1 MGIKLYRYRTFK
13 KNWKEEAFDGI
24 VEPSSP
30 LYFND
35 PYECD
40 FCFQE
45 DISDEIHERKDYVE
59 MVKKY
64 IPLRKEEQDRILYAD
79 DLERALRMVFWAHG
93 KSIQGSVKAFLRND
107 MSEMTNELRDAVR
120 VVCLSETYDSMLMWG
135 HYAMNHTGY
144 CIEYEF
150 EKDDICYS
158 NLHPVEYTKD
168 RYTISKNDIIDGKS
182 DMVYK
187 ITCRKAE
194 AWSYEK
200 EWRIVT
206 ENYSRTRSLEVDPK
220 TRYVLDLKENIKAFY
235 LGAKINEKEKSEII
249 QFAKKNNRIVYQ
261 MILSANTYE
270 LRAERIDNV

>member
-1 MGIKLYRYRTFK
+1 MKSKIPPIFQHCRRQFHTCQLVNPNKSK
-13 KNWKEEAFDGI
+13 MEVPAHDGI
-24 VEPSSP
+24 H
-30 LYFND
+30 
-35 PYECD
+35 
-40 FCFQE
+40 Q
-45 DISDEIHERKDYVE
+45 
-59 MVKKY
+59 
-64 IPLRKEEQDRILYAD
+64 QIL
-79 DLERALRMVFWAHG
+79 
-93 KSIQGSVKAFLRND
+93 
-107 MSEMTNELRDAVR
+107 
-120 VVCLSETYDSMLMWG
+120 ETYDSMLMWG

>member
-35 PYECD
+35 PYDCD

-64 IPLRKEEQDRILYAD
+64 IPLRKEEQDRILHAD

-120 VVCLSETYDSMLMWG
+120 VVCLSETYDSMLMWS
-135 HYAMNHTGY
+135 HYARNHTGY

-150 EKDDICYS
+150 NKDDMYYS
-158 NLHPVEYTKD
+158 SLHLVRYTKD
-168 RYTISKNDIIDGKS
+168 CIFRKNCASVPEERSAIPLQTEQNSAGRLITIGYSAIPA
-182 DMVYK
+182 
-187 ITCRKAE
+187 RKF
-194 AWSYEK
+194 
-200 EWRIVT
+200 
-206 ENYSRTRSLEVDPK
+206 
-220 TRYVLDLKENIKAFY
+220 KA
-235 LGAKINEKEKSEII
+235 IC
-249 QFAKKNNRIVYQ
+249 
-261 MILSANTYE
+261 
-270 LRAERIDNV
+270 LRCHST

>member
-35 PYECD
+35 PYDCD

-64 IPLRKEEQDRILYAD
+64 IPLRKEEQDRILHAD

-120 VVCLSETYDSMLMWG
+120 VVCLSETYDSMLMWS
-135 HYAMNHTGY
+135 HYARNHTGY

-150 EKDDICYS
+150 NKDDMYYS
-158 NLHPVEYTKD
+158 SLHLVRYTKD
-168 RYTISKNDIIDGKS
+168 CIFRKNCASVPEERSAIPLQTEQSSAGLLVTVVYSTISA
-182 DMVYK
+182 
-187 ITCRKAE
+187 RKF
-194 AWSYEK
+194 
-200 EWRIVT
+200 
-206 ENYSRTRSLEVDPK
+206 K
-220 TRYVLDLKENIKAFY
+220 TIC
-235 LGAKINEKEKSEII
+235 LGCH
-249 QFAKKNNRIVYQ
+249 
-261 MILSANTYE
+261 SA
-270 LRAERIDNV
+270 

>member
-1 MGIKLYRYRTFK
+1 M
-13 KNWKEEAFDGI
+13 
-24 VEPSSP
+24 
-30 LYFND
+30 
-35 PYECD
+35 
-40 FCFQE
+40 
-45 DISDEIHERKDYVE
+45 
-59 MVKKY
+59 
-64 IPLRKEEQDRILYAD
+64 
-79 DLERALRMVFWAHG
+79 
-93 KSIQGSVKAFLRND
+93 
-107 MSEMTNELRDAVR
+107 
-120 VVCLSETYDSMLMWG
+120 
-135 HYAMNHTGY
+135 
-144 CIEYEF
+144 
-150 EKDDICYS
+150 
-158 NLHPVEYTKD
+158 HPVEYTKD

>member
-35 PYECD
+35 PYDCD

-194 AWSYEK
+194 AWS
-200 EWRIVT
+200 
-206 ENYSRTRSLEVDPK
+206 
-220 TRYVLDLKENIKAFY
+220 
-235 LGAKINEKEKSEII
+235 
-249 QFAKKNNRIVYQ
+249 
-261 MILSANTYE
+261 
-270 LRAERIDNV
+270 

>member
-1 MGIKLYRYRTFK
+1 MALTLILSSTDI
-13 KNWKEEAFDGI
+13 ESAVQI
-24 VEPSSP
+24 V
-30 LYFND
+30 
-35 PYECD
+35 
-40 FCFQE
+40 FQN
-45 DISDEIHERKDYVE
+45 
-59 MVKKY
+59 
-64 IPLRKEEQDRILYAD
+64 
-79 DLERALRMVFWAHG
+79 HG
-93 KSIQGSVKAFLRND
+93 KKFPDSFFKSLRND
-107 MSEMTNELRDAVR
+107 ASECMDELKDAVR

-182 DMVYK
+182 DMIYK

-235 LGAKINEKEKSEII
+235 LGAKSSY
-249 QFAKKNNRIVYQ
+249 KKRSSLPYFLLSDLWKKTWFYQ
-261 MILSANTYE
+261 QRDWVSLYAGTYQ
-270 LRAERIDNV
+270 RS

>member
-35 PYECD
+35 PYDCD

-45 DISDEIHERKDYVE
+45 DISDEIQERKDYVE

-79 DLERALRMVFWAHG
+79 DLERALQMAFGAHG

-120 VVCLSETYDSMLMWG
+120 VVCLSEVYDSMLMWG

-168 RYTISKNDIIDGKS
+168 RYTISKNDII
-182 DMVYK
+182 
-187 ITCRKAE
+187 A
-194 AWSYEK
+194 
-200 EWRIVT
+200 
-206 ENYSRTRSLEVDPK
+206 NY
-220 TRYVLDLKENIKAFY
+220 A
-235 LGAKINEKEKSEII
+235 
-249 QFAKKNNRIVYQ
+249 
-261 MILSANTYE
+261 
-270 LRAERIDNV
+270 